1 MRVLVVEDDTKV
13 ASFLRKGLKSEGYA
27 VDIAPDGEKASEL
40 AVGEPYDAIVL
51 DIGLPGKD
59 GYTVLTEL
67 RQQKQRTPVL
77 LLTARDGVEDRVR
90 GLDLGADDYLSK
102 PFAFAELTARLR
114 ALLRRGAPEPEAIL
128 QVADLTLDPARH
140 EVKRGGRLIDLT
152 PKEFSLLEYLMRNA
166 GRPVTRAMI
175 SEHVWDMNFD
185 SFSNVIDVHINLIR
199 KKIDADCHVKLVQTV
214 RGVGYVIRET

>member
-1 MRVLVVEDDTKV
+1 MRLLVVEDDTKV
-13 ASFLRKGLKSEGYA
+13 ASFLRKGLKAEGYA
-27 VDIAPDGEKASEL
+27 VDVAPDGEKASDL
-40 AVGEPYDAIVL
+40 AGAEPYDAIVL

-59 GYTVLTEL
+59 GYQVLSDL
-67 RQQKQRTPVL
+67 RSAKQRTPVL

-90 GLDLGADDYLSK
+90 GLDLGADDYLAK

-114 ALLRRGAPEPEAIL
+114 ALLRRGAPEPDAIL
-128 QVADLTLDPARH
+128 KIADLTLDPARH
-140 EVKRGGRLIDLT
+140 LVNRNGRAIDLT

-175 SEHVWDMNFD
+175 SEHVWDINFD

-199 KKIDADCHVKLVQTV
+199 KKVDADAHVKLIQTV
-214 RGVGYVIRET
+214 RGVGYVIREA